1 MTGTTTQPIV
11 LLTQTPKTQQETS
24 CCSKSN
30 DHNTW
35 PDLPSWAQYNSRQS
49 WGERLNILEWEG
61 SNSTGDQHDVDS
73 YRQQNGWKGSD
84 LVHSISSPVRILE
97 YRVQY
102 PSPHP
107 HPVSSHSHSHPHPHA
122 RGGQGTT
129 LCGIVHFTQKAESH
143 QGFCHGGSMTSIMD
157 DAIGWIGFCV
167 TGECKPWTGFTVQ
180 INTSLVKPVLVGQVL
195 MLKIKIDKVER
206 RKVFSSAELVDPGIA
221 GEEDVVYARGDGL
234 VIVNRGVLDGL

>member
-11 LLTQTPKTQQETS
+11 VTQTPKNQEQDTFS
-24 CCSKSN
+24 CSKAN
-30 DHNTW
+30 DHKTW
-35 PDLPSWAQYNSRQS
+35 PDLPSWAQYNYRQS

-61 SNSTGDQHDVDS
+61 SNSTGDQDDVDT

-102 PSPHP
+102 PSTYPD
-107 HPVSSHSHSHPHPHA
+107 SSDSHA

-157 DAIGWIGFCV
+157 DAIGWIGFCAA
-167 TGECKPWTGFTVQ
+167 GECKPWSGFTVQ

-195 MLKIKIDKVER
+195 MLKIKIEKVER
-206 RKVFSSAELVDPGIA
+206 RKVFSSAELVDPGID

-234 VIVNRGVLDGL
+234 VIVNRGVLDGH

>member
-1 MTGTTTQPIV
+1 MTGTTTQQPIIAA
-11 LLTQTPKTQQETS
+11 QEQETTS
-24 CCSKSN
+24 CQTNNHK
-30 DHNTW
+30 TW
-35 PDLPSWAQYNSRQS
+35 PDLPSWAQFSIRQS

-61 SNSTGDQHDVDS
+61 SNGTGDQHDVDS
-73 YRQQNGWKGSD
+73 YRQQNGWKGND

-102 PSPHP
+102 PSPSININSP
-107 HPVSSHSHSHPHPHA
+107 EPQPQPDSSDSYA
-122 RGGQGTT
+122 RDGGQGTT

-167 TGECKPWTGFTVQ
+167 AGECKPWSGFTVQ

-206 RKVFSSAELVDPGIA
+206 RKVFSSAELVDPGID

-234 VIVNRGVLDGL
+234 VIVNRGVLDGH